1 MYHYR
6 GISLGF
12 VVFASAF
19 LCTTLTAFGQTTCAT
34 PWSSTSIYTAGMTA
48 SLNGVNYTANFWTQ
62 NQSPATNNGGPGSG
76 QPWTSA
82 GSCSGSGGSGGSGG
96 GGCAA
101 PWSSTAVY
109 TAGMTASF
117 NGVNYTAN
125 FWTQN
130 QNPSTNNGGA
140 GSGAPWT
147 ATGICA
153 PCSTVPAAPTNLR
166 AASTTACSTSLS
178 WNAVTAPAN
187 CTLTGYTIFRNGSSI
202 GTTSGTSFVASGLSA
217 STTYSFAVA
226 ATDAAG
232 ASGQSA
238 VISVTTPAGSCTVAP
253 GGHMFAPYIDMG
265 LTVGEQLLTI
275 QQQSGIKT
283 FTLGFIVSGGSGC
296 TPVWG
301 GNGATVANDTLPNG
315 TTMLSLIQ
323 GVRSAGGD
331 VIISFGGAFGTELG
345 ANTSCSTAS
354 QLQAAYQ
361 AVINKYSVN
370 SSTPVMLDFDL
381 EGGAVDSPVRGDGVN
396 GVDLRNQAL
405 AGLVAANPGLKISFT
420 LPVLPT
426 GLIQSG
432 VNVLTSVAS
441 HHTPVSVVNVMAMD
455 YGSANDNGGQM
466 GLSATQAASNVH
478 TQIQSA
484 GLTATVGVTPMI
496 GVNDTNTEIFQ
507 LADANMLLNFANQN
521 SYITRLS
528 MWSVARDNGSC
539 AGAGFA
545 SASCSSI
552 TQNNWAFSQIFEAFH

>member
-1 MYHYR
+1 MYNHKCIY
-6 GISLGF
+6 LGF
-12 VVFASAF
+12 VAF
-19 LCTTLTAFGQTTCAT
+19 CLLSLWGPLAAFGQTGCAA
-34 PWSSTSIYTAGMTA
+34 PWNSTSIYTSGMTA
-48 SLNGVNYTANFWTQ
+48 SVNGVNYKANFWTQ
-62 NQSPATNNGGPGSG
+62 NQNPTTNNGGAGSG
-76 QPWTSA
+76 QPWTST
-82 GSCSGSGGSGGSGG
+82 GSCSGSGGGSGSG
-96 GGCAA
+96 SGCAA

-117 NGVNYTAN
+117 NGANYTAN

-147 ATGICA
+147 ATGVCA
-153 PCSTVPAAPTNLR
+153 PCSTVPAAPANLT
-166 AASTTACSTSLS
+166 ASSTTACGTSLS
-178 WNAVTAPAN
+178 WSAVAAPAN
-187 CTLTGYTIFRNGSSI
+187 CTLTGYTVFRNGTSV
-202 GTTSGTSFVASGLSA
+202 GTTSGTTFSASGLSP
-217 STTYSFAVA
+217 STKYSFGVA

-238 VISVTTPAGSCTVAP
+238 VISVTTAAGSCTVSQ

-265 LTVGEQLLTI
+265 LTVGEQLVTI
-275 QQQSGIKT
+275 QQQSGIQR
-283 FTLGFIVSGGSGC
+283 FTLGFVVSGGSGC

-301 GNGATVANDTLPNG
+301 GNGATVANDTLANG
-315 TTMLSLIQ
+315 TTMLSLVQ
-323 GVRSAGGD
+323 GVRSAGAD
-331 VIISFGGAFGTELG
+331 VIISFGGAFGTELA
-345 ANTSCSTAS
+345 ANTGCATAS

-370 SSTPVMLDFDL
+370 SSTPVMLDFDI
-381 EGGAVDSPVRGDGVN
+381 EGGAVDSPVRGDGIN
-396 GVDLRNQAL
+396 SVDLRNQAL
-405 AGLVAANPGLKISFT
+405 TALVAANPGLKISLT

-432 VNVLTSVAS
+432 VNVLTSAANN
-441 HHTPVSVVNVMAMD
+441 HTPVGVVNVMAMD

-484 GLTATVGVTPMI
+484 GLTATVGITPMI

-507 LADANMLLNFANQN
+507 LADATMLLNFANQN

-528 MWSVARDNGSC
+528 MWSVARDNGGC
-539 AGAGFA
+539 AGSGFA
-545 SASCSSI
+545 SATCSSI
-552 TQNNWAFSQIFEAFH
+552 TQNNWDFSHIFEAFH